1 VKNLTNILYLL
12 VIALLVI
19 GTVLVFSASSSVSI
33 SKGKDLSMFFTS
45 HVWKVVVAFFLMI
58 IFSYIPYEIYLKY
71 SKYLLLG
78 SVVLL
83 ILTLLVGWSAKG
95 AVRWLAIGGVRF
107 QPSELARLIL
117 IIHIAGMVFRKG
129 EKIKSFKNGLIY
141 PLIWI
146 FVIAGLVMLQPNVSM
161 SVIIVLTSF
170 TVLYVG
176 GARLNQLTSILF
188 TLSVV
193 GGSLMLMISHS
204 RQRIFDFANSFL
216 NGGEIN
222 HQVLQ
227 SKIAMGSGGVFGIGL
242 GASRQSD
249 LFLPES
255 FGDFIFSILGEETGF
270 VGAFVVLAFYL
281 AIFVIGL
288 IIAKRNKSGYAQLL
302 AFGLTFNLV
311 LSAFIN
317 IAVVTGIIP
326 TTGITLPF
334 ISFGGTSL
342 WLSAISIGIIV
353 NIGLETHKRRI
364 MRLATG

>member
-1 VKNLTNILYLL
+1 MKNLTNILYLL
-12 VIALLVI
+12 VISLLVLGSVI
-19 GTVLVFSASSSVSI
+19 VFSASSSVSI
-33 SKGKDLSMFFTS
+33 SKGYDLSMFFAS
-45 HVWKVVVAFFLMI
+45 HAWKVLVAFILMI
-58 IFSYIPYEIYLKY
+58 VFSYIPYTIYLKW
-71 SKYLLLG
+71 SKFLLFG
-78 SVVLL
+78 SIVLL
-83 ILTLLVGWSAKG
+83 VLTLLVGWGTKG
-95 AVRWLAIGGVRF
+95 AVRWLVIGGIKF

-117 IIHIAGMVFRKG
+117 IVHIAGMVFKKG
-129 EKIKSFKNGLIY
+129 VKIKSFKNGLVY
-141 PLIWI
+141 PLFWI
-146 FVIAGLVMLQPNVSM
+146 FAIALLVFLQPNVSM

-176 GARLNQLTSILF
+176 GARLNQLASILF
-188 TLSVV
+188 TLGVI
-193 GGSLMLMISHS
+193 GGSMMLMISHS
-204 RQRIFDFANSFL
+204 RQRIFDFINSVV

-227 SKIAMGSGGVFGIGL
+227 SKIAMGSGGLFGVGF

-270 VGAFVVLAFYL
+270 LGACCVLLIYL

-288 IIAKRNKSGYAQLL
+288 IIAKRNKDGYAQLL
-302 AFGLTFNLV
+302 AFGLTFNLA

-342 WLSAISIGIIV
+342 WLSAVSIGIIV
-353 NIGLETHKRRI
+353 NIGLDTHKRRI